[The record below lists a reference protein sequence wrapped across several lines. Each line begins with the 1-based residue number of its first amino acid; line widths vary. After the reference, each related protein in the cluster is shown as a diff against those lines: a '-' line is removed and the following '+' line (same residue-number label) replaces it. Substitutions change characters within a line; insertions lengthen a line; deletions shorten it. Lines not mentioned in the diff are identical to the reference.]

1 MRLAIG
7 SIETDISSLTA
18 FCGNKI
24 ETLPSELI
32 TLPPAWDIIFS
43 GVLKNISLL
52 IIFPRISCALEIFS
66 FIAFPT
72 YSSGRLNNPV
82 HTVAL

>member
-1 MRLAIG
+1 MLATG

-43 GVLKNISLL
+43 GVLK
-52 IIFPRISCALEIFS
+52 IFHFS
-66 FIAFPT
+66 
-72 YSSGRLNNPV
+72 
-82 HTVAL
+82 